1 MPRIE
6 RTIEIER
13 PPEEIWPRVSLE
25 KFPEWIDFFKR
36 VEWTSKAKDKTGATA
51 RVTVEIWGEKVDS
64 NMEMTEVV
72 KNERRVWLAADENMR
87 TAGLVVLS
95 PTKSGTKVIVVMN
108 YDFPKSEFGK
118 LTSTMFTIFSKK
130 IEKDVEKG
138 LKKLKNALEKQ
149 ATPTL

>member
-6 RTIEIER
+6 KSIEIER
-13 PPEEIWPRVSLE
+13 SPEEVWPRMSLE

-36 VEWTSKAKDKTGATA
+36 AEWISKAKDETGATA

-64 NMEMTEVV
+64 DMEMTEVV
-72 KNERRVWLAADENMR
+72 KNERRAWLAADENMR
-87 TAGLVVLS
+87 TAGLMVLS
-95 PTKSGTKVIVVMN
+95 PVKAGTKVTVVMN

-118 LTSTMFTIFSKK
+118 LMSTMFAIFSKK
-130 IEKDVEKG
+130 IEKDIEKG
-138 LKKLKNALEKQ
+138 LKKLKTALEEQ